1 MKSIV
6 KYCFFMLLFPQQ
18 VLAQEFI
25 STDMKDYF
33 ATCMEA
39 RTLIME
45 KKCDDLLLCAKKMIN
60 LDITEI
66 ADSVFVSMQPDKEI
80 GLDGHVVFT
89 DAGLIVV
96 AKAIINGNSTKY
108 NLHNINRG
116 KGIFLTHRVIPAN
129 STMKYRITNL
139 VDDIDLL
146 LFQEKIG
153 NFIVSLLDEHGNR
166 IIEDTLFAETG
177 WGLLKFCIDTPS
189 PVTVIITNNENADIC
204 CAFAINGQ

>member
-1 MKSIV
+1 MKSIL
-6 KYCFFMLLFPQQ
+6 KCCLFLLLFPQQ

-25 STDMKDYF
+25 STVMKDYF
-33 ATCMEA
+33 ATCMKA

-45 KKCDDLLLCAKKMIN
+45 KKCDDLLLCAKKMIDLN
-60 LDITEI
+60 ITELG
-66 ADSVFVSMQPDKEI
+66 DSDFVSMQPDKEK

-96 AKAIINGNSTKY
+96 AEAIINGNSTKY

-116 KGIFLTHRVIPAN
+116 NGIFLTHRVIPAN

-139 VDDIDLL
+139 VEDIDLL

-153 NFIVSLLDEHGNR
+153 NFRVSLIDDHGNR
-166 IIEDTLFAETG
+166 IIEDTSLAETG
-177 WGLLKFCIDTPS
+177 WGLLKFCIDIPS
-189 PVTVIITNNENADIC
+189 SVTAIISNNENVDIC